1 MNLAPARYTNVTLRT
16 AQDTLGEDVRGG
28 LTAPAK
34 WLPCKYFYDS
44 TGSALFERIC
54 ALPEYYLTR
63 AETAVLR
70 EHAQALVAQC
80 PAPLAL
86 VELGS
91 GSARK
96 TRLLIEACLRR
107 QRELTYYPIDIAA
120 DVLRDAARALLADY
134 PALGVVGLAGEYAD
148 GLNYLAAR
156 DGPPRLV
163 AFLGSTVGNFNED
176 ELAAFLDRLR
186 GTLRPQDRFLLG
198 FDLLKDPAVLIAA
211 YDDAAGVTA
220 RFNLNVLARVN
231 RVLGADFDLGAFR
244 HRAIFNERR
253 GRIEMH
259 LVSARRQ
266 AVHVRTLGLEVRFDE
281 GEAIHT
287 ENCYK
292 HSREGMRAVLAR
304 HGFEVV
310 RAFADPGGAFCV
322 FLTCLA
328 PLAPGGRGEKKQPP
342 TPGR

>member
-1 MNLAPARYTNVTLRT
+1 MKLAPARYTTVTLRT
-16 AQDTLGEDVRGG
+16 AQDTLAEDIRRG

-44 TGSALFERIC
+44 AGSALFERIC
-54 ALPEYYLTR
+54 ELPEYYLTR
-63 AETAVLR
+63 AETAILR
-70 EHAQALVAQC
+70 EYAPALVGAC
-80 PAPLAL
+80 PAPLDL

-96 TRLLIEACLRR
+96 TRLLIEACLSR
-107 QRELTYYPIDIAA
+107 QPELTYYPIDIAA
-120 DVLRDAARALLADY
+120 DALRDAARALLADY
-134 PALGVVGLAGEYAD
+134 PALGVVGLVGEYAD

-156 DGPPRLV
+156 DGPARLV
-163 AFLGSTVGNFNED
+163 AFLGSTVGNFDED
-176 ELAAFLDRLR
+176 ELAAFLSQLR

-220 RFNLNVLARVN
+220 RFNLNLLARVN

-244 HRAIFNERR
+244 HRAVFNDRR

-259 LVSARRQ
+259 LVSTRPQ
-266 AVHVRTLGLEVRFDE
+266 TVHVRALGLDLHFAE
-281 GEAIHT
+281 GETIHT

-292 HSREGMRAVLAR
+292 HSREGMRAVLER
-304 HGFEVV
+304 HGFEAV
-310 RAFADPGGAFCV
+310 RAFTDPAGAFCV
-322 FLTCLA
+322 FLA
-328 PLAPGGRGEKKQPP
+328 A
-342 TPGR
+342 

>member
-1 MNLAPARYTNVTLRT
+1 MRLAPARYTNVTLRT
-16 AQDTLGEDVRGG
+16 AQDTLAEDVRRG

-34 WLPCKYFYDS
+34 WLHCKYFYDS
-44 TGSALFERIC
+44 TGSALFEQIC
-54 ALPEYYLTR
+54 ELPEYYLTR
-63 AETAVLR
+63 AETSILH
-70 EHAQALVAQC
+70 EHTQALVDLC
-80 PAPLAL
+80 PAPLEL

-107 QRELTYYPIDIAA
+107 QQELTYYPIDIAA
-120 DVLRDAARALLADY
+120 DALRDAAGGLLADY
-134 PALGVVGLAGEYAD
+134 PALGVVGLVGEYAD

-176 ELAAFLDRLR
+176 ELAAFLDHLR

-198 FDLLKDPAVLIAA
+198 FDLLKDRAVLIAA

-220 RFNLNVLARVN
+220 RFNLNLLARVN
-231 RVLGADFDLGAFR
+231 GVLGADFDPRAFR
-244 HRAIFNERR
+244 HRALFNERR

-259 LVSARRQ
+259 LVSTRPQ
-266 AVHVRTLGLEVRFDE
+266 IVHVRALGLEVRFAE
-281 GEAIHT
+281 GETIFT

-292 HSREGMRAVLAR
+292 HSRDGMRAILAR
-304 HGFEVV
+304 HGFAVV
-310 RAFADPGGAFCV
+310 RAVTDPGGAFCV
-322 FLTCLA
+322 VLA
-328 PLAPGGRGEKKQPP
+328 S
-342 TPGR
+342 